1 MGKSDR
7 VIGGLEIMRTTNCL
21 LAIVCC
27 FSIGCGDTDEK
38 IADVSTSPPK
48 PKPANV
54 PDKKIP
60 TSENKGRFRGEGFSV
75 GTPDGFTWKF
85 LQHVQNG
92 DIGGSVY
99 VCSKPGSLTAM
110 SLTIE
115 ERERP
120 HDGFR
125 NAGVIGHF
133 NGTIESLDETG
144 AKVTGV
150 TKPDLSKPIG
160 DQVAFSVE
168 GKQPNGDTVF
178 CHGVSVFAR
187 RTYLFQT
194 YSTSEPEARQVIA
207 FASTFSED

>member
-1 MGKSDR
+1 
-7 VIGGLEIMRTTNCL
+7 
-21 LAIVCC
+21 
-27 FSIGCGDTDEK
+27 
-38 IADVSTSPPK
+38 
-48 PKPANV
+48 
-54 PDKKIP
+54 
-60 TSENKGRFRGEGFSV
+60 
-75 GTPDGFTWKF
+75 
-85 LQHVQNG
+85 
-92 DIGGSVY
+92 
-99 VCSKPGSLTAM
+99 M

-187 RTYLFQT
+187 RTVCLQQAINSRTAPGVTDLVLNPDAHLGYGAPVGCVMASPT
-194 YSTSEPEARQVIA
+194 HIYPGPVGVDIKCSTS
-207 FASTFSED
+207 T